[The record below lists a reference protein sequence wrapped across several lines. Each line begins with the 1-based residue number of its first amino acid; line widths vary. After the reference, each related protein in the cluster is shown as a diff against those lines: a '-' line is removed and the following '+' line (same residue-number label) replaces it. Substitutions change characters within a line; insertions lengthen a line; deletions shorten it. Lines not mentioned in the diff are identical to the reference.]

1 MKDYKTKSNESPVV
15 KHLLS
20 IHKFDISM
28 NIFFSI
34 YLFYM
39 AYLFNLQKNW
49 RSVNSTSENNLYF
62 LPINILNIKKILN
75 KTQLRKI

>member
-39 AYLFNLQKNW
+39 AYLFNLQKK
-49 RSVNSTSENNLYF
+49 LAIYKF
-62 LPINILNIKKILN
+62 YK
-75 KTQLRKI
+75 

>member
-28 NIFFSI
+28 NIFFSLYI
-34 YLFYM
+34 YFIWHICLIY
-39 AYLFNLQKNW
+39 
-49 RSVNSTSENNLYF
+49 
-62 LPINILNIKKILN
+62 KKIGDL
-75 KTQLRKI
+75 

>member
-39 AYLFNLQKNW
+39 AYLFNLQKYW
-49 RSVNSTSENNLYF
+49 RSINSTSENNLYF

>member
-28 NIFFSI
+28 NIFFLYIFILYGIFVWFTKKLAI
-34 YLFYM
+34 YKFYKWKQFIF
-39 AYLFNLQKNW
+39 LTNK
-49 RSVNSTSENNLYF
+49 YF
-62 LPINILNIKKILN
+62 KH
-75 KTQLRKI
+75 